1 MAARQTRAQAHRA
14 LLAAHRHEYPALLA
28 HQDGHCGICPRPP
41 SENRRLDMDHDHKA
55 MLIRGLLC
63 VRCNRNL
70 PDWMTPEWLR
80 AAADYLE
87 NPPYRSLN
95 V

>member
-1 MAARQTRAQAHRA
+1 
-14 LLAAHRHEYPALLA
+14 
-28 HQDGHCGICPRPP
+28 
-41 SENRRLDMDHDHKA
+41 MDHDHRT
-55 MLIRGLLC
+55 MIVRGLLC

-87 NPPYRSLN
+87 DPPYPRM
-95 V
+95 VAQV